1 MRRTLG
7 LLAGVAL
14 AYTTMACQGNVF
26 QLKVGECFNGASTG
40 DVSDVTVIACTSPHD
55 AEVYSTFQY
64 PNAPSDYPGSA
75 TVKTTAED
83 GCKTAFAPFVGK
95 SFDESV
101 YGLSYLQ
108 PTADSWKTGD
118 RTIDCLIT
126 STDTTQL
133 TGSAKGTN
141 K

>member
-7 LLAGVAL
+7 LLAGIAL

-26 QLKVGECFNGASTG
+26 QLKVGDCFNGASTG
-40 DVSDVTVIACTSPHD
+40 DVADVKVIDCAQPHD
-55 AEVYSTFQY
+55 AEVFSAFPY
-64 PNAPSDYPGSA
+64 PDAPSDYPGA
-75 TVKTTAED
+75 APVKALAEST
-83 GCKTAFAPFVGK
+83 CKTNFASFVGI
-95 SFDESV
+95 SYDNSAF
-101 YGLSYLQ
+101 GLSYLQ
-108 PTADSWKTGD
+108 PTAESWKTGD

-126 STDTTQL
+126 SGDTTQL